1 MMRAIVATSASAA
14 PAHFV
19 GRLSWSNDFM
29 LDAVGVVEC
38 VSAALAAD
46 SPASDE
52 GIGSLLMT
60 AFCFFGCHQKSEE
73 SKK

>member
-1 MMRAIVATSASAA
+1 MRAIVATSASAA

-19 GRLSWSNDFM
+19 GRLSWLNDFM
-29 LDAVGVVEC
+29 LEAVGIVEC

-52 GIGSLLMT
+52 GIGSLFMAT
-60 AFCFFGCHQKSEE
+60 FRFFRRHQKPEE
-73 SKK
+73 IKK

>member
-1 MMRAIVATSASAA
+1 MRAIVATSASAA

-29 LDAVGVVEC
+29 WCAVGVGEC
-38 VSAALAAD
+38 VSATLVAD

-52 GIGSLLMT
+52 GIGSLFMT
-60 AFCFFGCHQKSEE
+60 TF
-73 SKK
+73 